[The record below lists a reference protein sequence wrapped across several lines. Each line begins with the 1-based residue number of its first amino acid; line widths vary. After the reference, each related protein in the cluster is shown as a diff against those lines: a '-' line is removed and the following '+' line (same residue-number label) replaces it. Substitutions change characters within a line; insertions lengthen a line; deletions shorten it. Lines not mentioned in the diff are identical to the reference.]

1 MPEAKMVD
9 TLVSLRQLID
19 DNDRRINDLLAE
31 KEHRINGLMQ
41 ERDLRFQQRVE
52 ATTTE
57 ARVAAQVAKE
67 AVDKAESG
75 IERRFS
81 IANEWRASIN
91 DVITTRLSRDE
102 YLTAHRAMVDKID
115 AATARLLTI
124 EGRSNGIGVSLGVIL
139 SVGALLISLIIGSV
153 GMLNYLRDQ
162 PKTPQPMVQQVIP
175 HETSPR

>member
-1 MPEAKMVD
+1 MPEAKMDD

-41 ERDLRFQQRVE
+41 ERDLRFQQRFE

-57 ARVAAQVAKE
+57 ARVAVQVAKE
-67 AVDKAESG
+67 AVDKAEAG
-75 IERRFS
+75 VERRFS

-124 EGRSNGIGVSLGVIL
+124 EGRSNGIGASLGVIL

>member
-1 MPEAKMVD
+1 MPEAKIDD

-31 KEHRINGLMQ
+31 KEHRINGLME
-41 ERDLRFQQRVE
+41 ERNLRFQQRFE
-52 ATTTE
+52 ATTLE

-67 AVDKAESG
+67 SVDKAEAG
-75 IERRFS
+75 IERRFN

-102 YLTAHRAMVDKID
+102 YLAAHKTVAEKID
-115 AATARLLTI
+115 AATARILTI
-124 EGRSNGIGVSLGVIL
+124 EGRSTGIGASLGVIL
-139 SVGALLISLIIGSV
+139 SVGALLISLIFGSL

>member
-1 MPEAKMVD
+1 MPEAKIDD

-31 KEHRINGLMQ
+31 KEHRINGLME
-41 ERDLRFQQRVE
+41 ERDLRFQQRFE
-52 ATTTE
+52 ATTLS
-57 ARVAAQVAKE
+57 
-67 AVDKAESG
+67 VDKAESG
-75 IERRFS
+75 IERRFN

-102 YLTAHRAMVDKID
+102 YLAAHKTMVEKID
-115 AATARLLTI
+115 AATARILTI
-124 EGRSNGIGVSLGVIL
+124 EGRSNGIGASLGVIL
-139 SVGALLISLIIGSV
+139 SVGALLISLIFGSL